1 MKNFIITFA
10 LMTIALA
17 TFAQNNP
24 ETTKP
29 LYDVE
34 IVRKDVTLDI
44 EGIYYRNVT
53 ISLKTKGLFSDKVK
67 VNVVDKW
74 GKSIYKKTLKNA
86 YLYVFSNGQIQ
97 VGKPHFDQIVILPK
111 DSFGRISGIIREK
124 EGVY

>member
-1 MKNFIITFA
+1 MKKLITTFTF
-10 LMTIALA
+10 MVIALTA
-17 TFAQNNP
+17 SYS

-74 GKSIYKKTLKNA
+74 GISIYKKTLKNA

-97 VGKPHFDQIVILPK
+97 VGRPNFSQIVIFPK

>member
-1 MKNFIITFA
+1 MKKLIITFA
-10 LMTIALA
+10 FMVIALTA
-17 TFAQNNP
+17 SYS

-44 EGIYYRNVT
+44 ERIYYRNVT

-67 VNVVDKW
+67 VNIVDKW

-97 VGKPHFDQIVILPK
+97 VGKPHFNQIVIFPK
-111 DSFGRISGIIREK
+111 DSFGIISGIIREK

>member
-1 MKNFIITFA
+1 MKKLITTFTF
-10 LMTIALA
+10 MVIALTA
-17 TFAQNNP
+17 SYS

-67 VNVVDKW
+67 VNIVDKW

-86 YLYVFSNGQIQ
+86 YLYVFSNGQIE
-97 VGKPHFDQIVILPK
+97 VGKPHFNQIVIFPK
-111 DSFGRISGIIREK
+111 DSFGIIREK